1 MKTEFLPRHA
11 NTRLIT
17 CLPIVCQF
25 WNVDSK
31 DVLGLSRKREFMNAR
46 HSLRYFLSTFGDLT
60 LSDVATLT
68 NCDHSN
74 VVHSVK
80 TFKILCEYDEDFRS
94 FKRRI
99 LKEVIR
105 QDDYTLNGKL
115 RRIIKSTS
123 SVKKKVDLIKKVFE
137 NENK

>member
-1 MKTEFLPRHA
+1 
-11 NTRLIT
+11 
-17 CLPIVCQF
+17 
-25 WNVDSK
+25 
-31 DVLGLSRKREFMNAR
+31 
-46 HSLRYFLSTFGDLT
+46 
-60 LSDVATLT
+60 
-68 NCDHSN
+68 
-74 VVHSVK
+74 
-80 TFKILCEYDEDFRS
+80 LCEYDEDFRS